1 MKKTPDGWPR
11 ISPSLFY
18 DDASAAIDFL
28 CRAFGFEVRL
38 RVEGEEG
45 RIEHSELVFGDGLVM
60 VSTAQ
65 KPMKDGRAPSP
76 GRSPRSLGGA
86 NTQTSALIV
95 DDVEAHCERAR
106 KAGAKIVDEP
116 QTSDYGDDYWVDR
129 GYRAEDPEGHQW
141 WFMQRLRTGGKDA

>member
-11 ISPSLFY
+11 ISPSMFY
-18 DDASAAIDFL
+18 DDAPAAIGFL

-38 RVEGEEG
+38 KVEGEGG

-65 KPMKDGRAPSP
+65 GPTKDGRAPSP
-76 GRSPRSLGGA
+76 GRSPRSLSGA
-86 NTQTSALIV
+86 NTQTLCLFV

-106 KAGAKIVDEP
+106 KAGAKIVDP
-116 QTSDYGDDYWVDR
+116 PLTSDYGDEYWADLC
-129 GYRAEDPEGHQW
+129 YRAEDPEGHQW
-141 WFMQRLRTGGKDA
+141 WFIQRLRTGGKDA